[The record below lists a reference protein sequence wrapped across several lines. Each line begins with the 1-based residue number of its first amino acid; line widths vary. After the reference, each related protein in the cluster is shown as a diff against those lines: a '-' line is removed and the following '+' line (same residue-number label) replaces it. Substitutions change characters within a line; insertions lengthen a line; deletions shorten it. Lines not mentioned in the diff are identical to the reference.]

1 MEEALLKVLSFAFV
15 ICIGIAFSKLGSLGD
30 GAGRLISKVV
40 FNLTLPCAIVSAFGS
55 AEFHIE
61 LLGLTVLGLAV
72 TALQFFL
79 SFLAYRRT
87 LRKKELTYQLSNVA
101 GYNIGCFALAF
112 VQEFFPPSAVIAA
125 CLFDAGNAL
134 MGTGGTLALIR
145 SLVLGEEG
153 QAKGRVF
160 AKTLF
165 SSVAFDAY
173 VALILL
179 GILGIKVPREVI
191 QLISPMANAN
201 AFLSMFMIGLMFKPC
216 FDGAGRQE
224 LTRLLAWRYVFAVLL
239 SVSVFPLLPLGNEV
253 RTVLTIL
260 VWAPIPST
268 GPVYTLWCGGNEGL
282 ASMANAIS
290 VLIGIV
296 AIAVVITST
305 GVLG

>member
-1 MEEALLKVLSFAFV
+1 MEEALLKVLSFALV
-15 ICIGIAFSKLGSLGD
+15 ICIGVAFSRSGSLGD
-30 GAGRLISKVV
+30 GAGRLVSKVV

-55 AEFHIE
+55 AEFHADM
-61 LLGLTVLGLAV
+61 LGLTALGLAI

-79 SFLAYRRT
+79 SFLVYRN
-87 LRKKELTYQLSNVA
+87 LGEKELTYQLSNVA

-112 VQEFFPPSAVIAA
+112 VQAFFPPSAVIAA

-134 MGTGGTLALIR
+134 MGTGGTLALIK
-145 SLVLGEEG
+145 SLVLGDEG
-153 QAKGRVF
+153 QGRGRVF
-160 AKTLF
+160 VRTLF

-179 GILGIKVPREVI
+179 GSFGIKVPNGAI

-201 AFLSMFMIGLMFKPC
+201 AFLSMFMIGLMFKTC
-216 FDGAGRQE
+216 FDGAGRRE
-224 LTRLLAWRYVFAVLL
+224 LTRLLVWRYACAVLL
-239 SVSVFPLLPLGNEV
+239 SFSVFPLLPPGDEV
-253 RTVLTIL
+253 RTILTIL
-260 VWAPIPST
+260 AWAPIPST

-296 AIAVVITST
+296 ATTIVMAST

>member
-1 MEEALLKVLSFAFV
+1 MEEALLKVLSFALV

-30 GAGRLISKVV
+30 GAGHLISKIV

-55 AEFHIE
+55 AEFHAE
-61 LLGLTVLGLAV
+61 LLWLTALGLTI

-79 SFLAYRRT
+79 SFLAYRR
-87 LRKKELTYQLSNVA
+87 LGKKELTYQLSNVT

-112 VQEFFPPSAVIAA
+112 VQEFFPPSAAIAA

-134 MGTGGTLALIR
+134 MGTGGTLALIK

-153 QAKGRVF
+153 RGKGRVF
-160 AKTLF
+160 LRTLF

-173 VALILL
+173 VILILL
-179 GILGIKVPREVI
+179 GLLGIRVPSEVI
-191 QLISPMANAN
+191 QLVSPMANAN

-216 FDGAGRQE
+216 FDSTGRRE
-224 LTRLLAWRYVFAVLL
+224 LTRLLTWRYACAVLL
-239 SVSVFPLLPLGNEV
+239 SFMVFPLLPLGDEV
-253 RTVLTIL
+253 RAVLTIL
-260 VWAPIPST
+260 AWAPIPST

-296 AIAVVITST
+296 AITVIIIST

>member
-1 MEEALLKVLSFAFV
+1 MQEAFLKVLSFAIV
-15 ICIGIAFSKLGSLGD
+15 ICIGIVFSKLGSLGD

-55 AEFHIE
+55 AEFHAE
-61 LLGLTVLGLAV
+61 LLGLVALGLAV
-72 TALQFFL
+72 TVLQFFL
-79 SFLAYRRT
+79 SLFIYRS
-87 LRKKELTYQLSNVA
+87 LDKKELTYQLSNVT

-112 VQEFFPPSAVIAA
+112 IQEFFPPSAVIAA

-134 MGTGGTLALIR
+134 MGTGGTLALIK
-145 SLVLGEEG
+145 SLVLGEEH
-153 QAKGRVF
+153 QDKCKVF

-165 SSVAFDAY
+165 SSAAFDAY
-173 VALILL
+173 VILIIL
-179 GILGIKVPREVI
+179 GILGIKIPGEII

-216 FDGAGRQE
+216 ADSAGRRE
-224 LTRLLAWRYVFAVLL
+224 LNRLLTWRYACAVLL
-239 SVSVFPLLPLGNEV
+239 SFSVFPLLPIGDEV
-253 RTVLTIL
+253 RAVLTIL
-260 VWAPIPST
+260 AWAPIPST

-290 VLIGIV
+290 VLVGIV
-296 AIAVVITST
+296 AVTIIITST

>member
-1 MEEALLKVLSFAFV
+1 MEEALLKVLSFALV
-15 ICIGIAFSKLGSLGD
+15 ICIGITFSKLGSLGD

-55 AEFHIE
+55 AEFHVE

-79 SFLAYRRT
+79 SLLAYRRS
-87 LRKKELTYQLSNVA
+87 LNKKELTYQLSNVA

-112 VQEFFPPSAVIAA
+112 VQEFFPSSAVIAA

-153 QAKGRVF
+153 QGKGKVF

-173 VALILL
+173 VVLIML
-179 GILGIKVPREVI
+179 GILGIKVPTDVI

-216 FDGAGRQE
+216 FDVTGRRE
-224 LTRLLAWRYVFAVLL
+224 LARLLAWRYACAVLL
-239 SVSVFPLLPLGNEV
+239 SVLIFPLLPLGNEV

-296 AIAVVITST
+296 AITVVISST

>member
-1 MEEALLKVLSFAFV
+1 MAEALLKVLSFAFV

-55 AEFHIE
+55 AEFHVE

-79 SFLAYRRT
+79 SLLTYRRS
-87 LRKKELTYQLSNVA
+87 LNKKELTYQLSNVA

-145 SLVLGEEG
+145 SLVLGEGGEG
-153 QAKGRVF
+153 KGRIF

-173 VALILL
+173 VVLILL
-179 GILGIKVPREVI
+179 GILGIEIPGELI
-191 QLISPMANAN
+191 QVISPIANAN

-216 FDGAGRQE
+216 FDAPGRRE
-224 LTRLLAWRYVFAVLL
+224 LARLLAWRYACAVLL
-239 SVSVFPLLPLGNEV
+239 SVSVFPLLPLGDEV

-290 VLIGIV
+290 VFIGIL
-296 AIAVVITST
+296 AITVVITST